1 MNSCRKVRNF
11 MVIYSDRILNRKNVL
26 LVVLVFFLISIYLD
40 PVKRFSVIA
49 NESISPWI
57 QPFLLTDT
65 NFLILFMVAVI
76 YYFSN
81 VPFTN
86 RWNGYYLLRSGK
98 ERWIKEQIA
107 YIMVSAFVIALISII
122 LTWISLFPRLKMERG
137 WGKVLFTLA
146 QTDAN
151 KKCGLFWKISAQYI
165 SKHTPFEAMLMCIFI
180 MALGITFLGL
190 IMFAFSLFR
199 PSFISVAIATAV
211 VVYSYLP
218 VAMGDSMQ
226 KELSMISPISWMRI
240 ADFNVTRYGNEI
252 APNVSYVICAY
263 VLLIL
268 MLICLIRIRLRKAD
282 FIWNDKEE

>member
-1 MNSCRKVRNF
+1 MNNCRKARNF
-11 MVIYSDRILNRKNVL
+11 MAIYLQRILNRKNVL
-26 LVVLVFFLISIYLD
+26 LVVLVFFLISIYLA

-49 NESISPWI
+49 NESVTPWI
-57 QPFLLTDT
+57 LPFLLTDT

-86 RWNGYYLLRSGK
+86 GWTGYYLLRSGK

-107 YIMVSAFVIALISII
+107 YIVVSGFVIALISTV
-122 LTWISLFPRLKMERG
+122 LTLISLLPRLKMERG

-165 SKHTPFEAMLMCIFI
+165 SKHTPFEAMLMCILI

-190 IMFAFSLFR
+190 IMFEFSLFR
-199 PSFISVAIATAV
+199 PRFLSVSIATAV
-211 VVYSYLP
+211 VLYSYLP
-218 VAMGDSMQ
+218 VTMGDIMQ
-226 KELSMISPISWMRI
+226 KQLSMISPIAWMRI
-240 ADFNVTRYGNEI
+240 ADFNVTRYGNKI
-252 APNVSYVICAY
+252 APNVPYVICAY
-263 VLLIL
+263 ILLISI
-268 MLICLIRIRLRKAD
+268 LICLIRIRIRKAD
-282 FIWNDKEE
+282 FIWNNKEE